1 MKKKIILTESQFE
14 KIKVLKENT
23 DVITK
28 FEALCAKKV
37 EALNKLYSKINNIS
51 VIEIIQGVVD
61 IEGLTAYLNRLE
73 DDLNKANRNAYSIV
87 NNLPESD
94 LDLKID
100 NATSKVSDKIASL
113 NLILLSL
120 EQIQKYEKEHN
131 LSKSF
136 EDAKPIDIT
145 GQQ

>member
-14 KIKVLKENT
+14 KIKLLKENT
-23 DVITK
+23 DVIAK

-37 EALNKLYSKINNIS
+37 EALNKLYSKISNIS

-61 IEGLTAYLNRLE
+61 IDGLTAYLNRLE
-73 DDLNKANRNAYSIV
+73 DELNKANRNAYSIV

-100 NATSKVSDKIASL
+100 NATSRVSDKISSL

-120 EQIQKYEKEHN
+120 EQIQKYEREHK

-136 EDAKPIDIT
+136 EDAKPLDIT
-145 GQQ
+145 GH